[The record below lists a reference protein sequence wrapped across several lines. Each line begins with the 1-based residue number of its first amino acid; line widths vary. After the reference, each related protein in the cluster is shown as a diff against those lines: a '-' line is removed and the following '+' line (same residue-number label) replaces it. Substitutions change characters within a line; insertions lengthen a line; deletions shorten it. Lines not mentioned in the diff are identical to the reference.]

1 MGTWHGMR
9 VRMRITIGITAGLLL
24 AAATPSRA
32 DRRTMIR
39 AYEFQT
45 QPKGN
50 LELELWNDV
59 QAPRSAV
66 TDSTIVTRVELEY
79 GFTDRWDAA
88 LYHVFA
94 QGGPAAEPQVQGF
107 HFDSWRLESRYRLA
121 EKGEWPVDVMVYGE
135 VERPADFNRPFEVE
149 EKLILEKDYGLLAF
163 VANLVGSQHL
173 FRADLGRT
181 WEVDFGARYE
191 FLPQVRAAVE
201 FWTTHEFV
209 GPDVSRNYYLGP
221 SLSVATQR
229 VWLQVGVGFGL
240 DSSQDQQMLIRSV
253 LGFNL

>member
-1 MGTWHGMR
+1 MR
-9 VRMRITIGITAGLLL
+9 DAGPLRMRITIGLIGALL
-24 AAATPSRA
+24 AAATDARA

-59 QAPRSAV
+59 EAPRSAF

-79 GFTDRWDAA
+79 GLTDRWVTA

-94 QGGPAAEPQVQGF
+94 QGGPQAEPKPF
-107 HFDSWRLESRYRLA
+107 HFDSWRLETPYRLA
-121 EKGEWPVDVMVYGE
+121 EKGEWPIDVMIYGE
-135 VERPADFNRPFEVE
+135 LERPANFNEPFETE
-149 EKLILEKDYGLLAF
+149 EKLILEKDFGRIAL
-163 VANLVGSQHL
+163 VANLVAEQHL

-181 WEVDFGARYE
+181 WEVDLGARYE
-191 FLPQVRAAVE
+191 LMPQLRAAVE
-201 FWTTHEFV
+201 FWTTQEYV

-221 SLSVATQR
+221 SLSVATER
-229 VWLQVGVGFGL
+229 VWLQFGVGFGL
-240 DSSQDQQMLIRSV
+240 DTSQDQQMFIRSV

>member
-1 MGTWHGMR
+1 MGTRHGQQL
-9 VRMRITIGITAGLLL
+9 RMRITICITAALLS
-24 AAATPSRA
+24 AAAEQARA

-50 LELELWNDV
+50 LELELWNDI
-59 QAPRSAV
+59 QAPRSAFA
-66 TDSTIVTRVELEY
+66 DSIVVTRVELEY
-79 GFTDRWDAA
+79 GITDQWDTA

-94 QGGPAAEPQVQGF
+94 QGGPSAEPQAF

-121 EKGEWPVDVMVYGE
+121 EKGEWPVDVMIYGE
-135 VERPADFNRPFEVE
+135 IERPADFNEPFEVE
-149 EKLILEKDYGLLAF
+149 EKLILEKDFGRFAL
-163 VANLVGSQHL
+163 VANLVGEQHL

-191 FLPQVRAAVE
+191 LMPQIRVAAE
-201 FWTTHEFV
+201 FWTTHQFI

-221 SLSVATQR
+221 SISVATPKL
-229 VWLQVGVGFGL
+229 WLQIGVGFGL
-240 DSSQDQQMLIRSV
+240 DSAQDQQMQIRSV